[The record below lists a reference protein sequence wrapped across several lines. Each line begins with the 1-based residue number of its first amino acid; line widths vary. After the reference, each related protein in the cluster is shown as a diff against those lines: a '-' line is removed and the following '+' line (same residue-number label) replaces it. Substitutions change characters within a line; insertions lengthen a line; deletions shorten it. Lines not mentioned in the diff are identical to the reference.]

1 MEYFF
6 PNQLGV
12 LMYTLAVG
20 IAAAVLYDVILIKR
34 SVFGAS
40 GIVMFAEDFLFC
52 LVTYALLTLCVL
64 KANYGMMRWY
74 EIMCP
79 FLSFTLYRMSASQFT
94 VKAGTALLK
103 TLIAA
108 VVFVVKTFAVKPFAA
123 LVCAVIVLQKKL
135 SVKSK
140 AKKAK
145 RFSDRMR
152 AVIVKDASQ
161 GFNIDGK

>member
-103 TLIAA
+103 
-108 VVFVVKTFAVKPFAA
+108 
-123 LVCAVIVLQKKL
+123 
-135 SVKSK
+135 
-140 AKKAK
+140 
-145 RFSDRMR
+145 
-152 AVIVKDASQ
+152 DASQ